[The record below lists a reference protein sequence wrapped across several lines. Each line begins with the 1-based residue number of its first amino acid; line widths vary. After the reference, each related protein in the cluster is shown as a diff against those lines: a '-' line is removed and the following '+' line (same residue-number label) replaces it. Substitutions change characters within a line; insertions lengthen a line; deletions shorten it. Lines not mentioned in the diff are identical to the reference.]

1 MKISGPGPIVP
12 ASVRRPNNRPAGD
25 SDDGFAAHL
34 SGDEGQPAAV
44 GGPARLAPTNNL
56 LALQEVTD
64 ATQSRR
70 RAVRRGK
77 DLLDRLDEIRH
88 ALLLGS
94 ISPDRLVALARA
106 LRDQRAQIDDP
117 QLIGVLDEIE
127 LRAAV
132 ELAKL
137 GH

>member
-1 MKISGPGPIVP
+1 MKISGPGSIAP
-12 ASVRRPNNRPAGD
+12 AALRRAPRSAD
-25 SDDGFAAHL
+25 DADDGFAAHL
-34 SGDEGQPAAV
+34 PSDEGHAAAIGSV
-44 GGPARLAPTNNL
+44 TRIAPTHNL
-56 LALQEVTD
+56 LALQEVAD

-70 RAVRRGK
+70 RAVKRGN

-88 ALLLGS
+88 GLLLGT
-94 ISPDRLVALARA
+94 ISPDRLVVLARN
-106 LRDQRAQIDDP
+106 LREQRANIDDP
-117 QLIGVLDEIE
+117 QLIAVLDEIE